1 MLYPEIKNIDF
12 APFLGLVAQVQEQ
25 VVSVMPSVVDL
36 QERELFE
43 GLLEQIRSNSA
54 KLEVAGPLWLAE
66 KKASLA
72 DSVAKHKAATAAQE
86 EVRHSLAELKGNIAT
101 QIVVSKAKAAEYAA
115 LPKTIPAVP
124 RDFPGAVEPA
134 AIRLSTGEALRY
146 FLNGLRVDPSDLP
159 RVSGNIWENWPVKW
173 DPNQ

>member
-1 MLYPEIKNIDF
+1 MQYPEIKNIDF
-12 APFLGLVAQVQEQ
+12 APFLGALVQIQEQ
-25 VVSVMPSVVDL
+25 VVSVMPSVVDP

-43 GLLEQIRSNSA
+43 GLLEQIRINSA
-54 KLEVAGPLWLAE
+54 KLEVEGPLWLAE
-66 KKASLA
+66 TKASLA

-86 EVRHSLAELKGNIAT
+86 EVRHSLAELKGIIAT

-134 AIRLSTGEALRY
+134 AIRLSTGEALRD
-146 FLNGLRVDPSDLP
+146 FLNGLRVDPTDLP

>member
-1 MLYPEIKNIDF
+1 MQYPEIKNIDF
-12 APFLGLVAQVQEQ
+12 APFLGALVQIQEQ
-25 VVSVMPSVVDL
+25 VVSVMPSVVDP

-43 GLLEQIRSNSA
+43 GLLEQIRINSA
-54 KLEVAGPLWLAE
+54 KLEVEGPLWLAE
-66 KKASLA
+66 TKASLA

-134 AIRLSTGEALRY
+134 AIRLSTGEALRD

>member
-1 MLYPEIKNIDF
+1 MQYPEIKNIDF
-12 APFLGLVAQVQEQ
+12 APFLGALVQIQEQ
-25 VVSVMPSVVDL
+25 VVSVMPSVVDP

-43 GLLEQIRSNSA
+43 GLLEQIRINSA
-54 KLEVAGPLWLAE
+54 KLEVEGPLWLAE
-66 KKASLA
+66 TKASLA

-134 AIRLSTGEALRY
+134 AIRLSTGEVLRDL
-146 FLNGLRVDPSDLP
+146 LNGLRVEPSDLP